1 LALPARPQATLLLAV
16 STTVLLWASAFVAI
30 RAATRWFGPAELA
43 LLRFAIASLVF
54 AIWAM
59 LARPSLPG
67 RRDLLLLLV
76 AGGLGIAAYN
86 VLLNAGERRL
96 DAGTAAMLVNT
107 GPLWVALLA
116 GLLLRETVGRRLVL
130 GMVVSFAGVS
140 LIGGSGGGLGL
151 ASSAVLVLLA
161 ALAQA
166 AQFVLQRPVLARLHP
181 AAVTAFAIWAGTL
194 FLLPATASLGAQ
206 LADAP
211 IRAVGIVLYLAVLP
225 GALAYFAWAYAL
237 VRVEAARLARTLY
250 LVPAIT
256 ILLSW
261 ALLGEGPGASALAGG
276 ALAIAGVVIGREA
289 SPRSD

>member
-1 LALPARPQATLLLAV
+1 VLLAISV
-16 STTVLLWASAFVAI
+16 TVLLWASAFVAI

-54 AIWAM
+54 AIWAA
-59 LARPSLPG
+59 LARPSRPG
-67 RRDLLLLLV
+67 RRDLLLLLL

-86 VLLNAGERRL
+86 VFLNAGEGRL

-116 GLLLRETVGRRLVL
+116 GLLLSEKVGRRLGL
-130 GMVVSFAGVS
+130 GMAVSFVGVC
-140 LIGGSGGGLGL
+140 LIGGRGGGLAL

-166 AQFVLQRPVLARLHP
+166 VQFVLQRPLLARLDP
-181 AAVTAFAIWAGTL
+181 PVVTAFAFWAGTL
-194 FLLPATASLGAQ
+194 FLLPASPSLGAQ
-206 LADAP
+206 LAGAP
-211 IRAVGIVLYLAVLP
+211 LRAVGIVLYLAVLP

-237 VRVEAARLARTLY
+237 ARIESARLARTLY

-261 ALLGEGPGASALAGG
+261 ALLRERPGAAALAGG
-276 ALAIAGVVIGREA
+276 ALAIAGVVLGREA
-289 SPRSD
+289 PPRSKTRT